1 MEINGLPL
9 HPLAVHGAVVLTPL
23 AALLCLAYVLPA
35 WRDRLR
41 WPVAIGV
48 LVALGAVWAAYLS
61 GTDFYDGDRF
71 TQVGGELKGKI
82 DDHADLGN
90 QLRWVAT
97 GWAVVA
103 LAAVGL
109 HERAGVVRGLL
120 AVLLVVGSLATIVL
134 TIMTG
139 DAGAQAVWGK

>member
-9 HPLAVHGAVVLTPL
+9 HVLVVHGAVVLTPL
-23 AALLCLAYVLPA
+23 AALLCLCYAVPA

-41 WPVAIGV
+41 WPTAVGV
-48 LVALGAVWAAYLS
+48 LVAIGAVWVAYLS
-61 GTDFYDGDRF
+61 GSDFYDSDRF
-71 TQVGGELKGKI
+71 TQVSGGLKEKI
-82 DDHADLGN
+82 DDHADLGG

-109 HERAGVVRGLL
+109 HERTGVVRVLL
-120 AVLLVVGSLATIVL
+120 AGLLVVGSLATIVL
-134 TIMTG
+134 TVLTG